1 MAVARIKTRTEL
13 GEYIFRRLGYPV
25 VQIEVTPEQLE
36 DCISEAIEIFI
47 ETAHSGTQARVYN
60 LQTIAGQNE
69 YNMPY
74 ECVAVLQA
82 WDHDQQDLATTFS
95 STADSLFSL
104 RGIVA
109 RDYIKGGITKGGT
122 LLSLELLNQFV
133 QTLDVLFARKPT
145 FDYNTFTKQLYLFD
159 GSKSD
164 RMGLLV
170 YEQIDQDAEEH
181 ANIFDQRW
189 IKSYAVEC
197 ARYQWA
203 TNLSKY
209 SGTLLPAGL
218 TLDVPTMYAEANQNK
233 EKLVQELRDMYEL
246 PPDWFIG

>member
-1 MAVARIKTRTEL
+1 MAIAKIPNRTEL
-13 GEYIFRRLGYPV
+13 GKYMFPRLGYPV
-25 VQIEVTPEQLE
+25 VQIEVTQDQIE

-60 LQTIAGQNE
+60 LQTIEGQQE
-69 YNMPY
+69 YTLPY

-82 WDHDQQDLATTFS
+82 WDVDQQDLATSFS

-133 QTLDVLFARKPT
+133 QTLDVMFARKPT
-145 FDYNTFTKQLYLFD
+145 FDYNTFTKQIYLFD
-159 GSKSD
+159 GSTEQK
-164 RMGLLV
+164 MGLLV
-170 YEQIDQDAEEH
+170 YEQIDQDAPEH
-181 ANIFDQRW
+181 ANIYDQRW
-189 IKSYAVEC
+189 VKAYAVEC

-218 TLDVPTMYAEANQNK
+218 TLDVPTMFDQANTNK
-233 EKLVQELRDMYEL
+233 ERLVTELREMYEE